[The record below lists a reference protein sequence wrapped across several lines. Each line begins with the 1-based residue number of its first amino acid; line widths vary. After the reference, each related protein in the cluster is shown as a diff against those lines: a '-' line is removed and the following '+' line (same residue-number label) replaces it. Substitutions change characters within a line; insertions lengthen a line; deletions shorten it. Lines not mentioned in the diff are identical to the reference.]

1 MNCFPN
7 DKGRGLNLSFPWGH
21 RRDHEKAKFMKS
33 LILTFFFITKLHAT
47 ECFSHGNKYSL
58 NLIKNEKGEVD
69 RIELKKLSV
78 RNVEDKLLLQES
90 VIKERIDADKKT
102 FFEISP
108 GDPGLRQDPNRPQL
122 HIYPTRESF
131 LLKLFDTSKTSSLRN
146 EKDLKNLNCVPKG
159 LGDVGDF
166 LRKLTPSGNTDS
178 TITREI
184 PIMRT
189 SKQ

>member
-1 MNCFPN
+1 M
-7 DKGRGLNLSFPWGH
+7 
-21 RRDHEKAKFMKS
+21 MKR
-33 LILTFFFITKLHAT
+33 LLLTFFFITKLHAI
-47 ECFSHGNKYSL
+47 ECFSEGNKYTL
-58 NLIKNEKGEVD
+58 NLMKNDKEEVHG
-69 RIELKKLSV
+69 IELKKLSV
-78 RNVEDKLLLQES
+78 RNVEDKILIQES

-122 HIYPTRESF
+122 HIYPTSESF
-131 LLKLFDTSKTSSLRN
+131 SLKLFDTSKTPSLKH

-166 LRKLTPSGNTDS
+166 IRRLTPSGNTDT

-184 PIMRT
+184 LIMRT